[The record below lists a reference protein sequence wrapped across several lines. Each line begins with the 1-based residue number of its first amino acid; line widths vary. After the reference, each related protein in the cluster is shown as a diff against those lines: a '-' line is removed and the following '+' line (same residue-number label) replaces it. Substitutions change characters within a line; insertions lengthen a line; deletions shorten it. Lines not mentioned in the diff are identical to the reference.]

1 MRRRQFI
8 SALAGMIAAWPFEAP
23 AQQSQPCRQAA
34 LRSTPVDRRGR
45 PARRSRHE
53 LTAAKDMLR
62 KLDALDA
69 FARTD
74 RDGQRP
80 LN

>member
-1 MRRRQFI
+1 MKVE
-8 SALAGMIAAWPFEAP
+8 LAAVELM
-23 AQQSQPCRQAA
+23 RQAD
-34 LRSTPVDRRGR
+34 LEDI
-45 PARRSRHE
+45 RHE
-53 LTAAKDMLR
+53 LAAAKDMLR